1 MLIDLH
7 IHTKQGS
14 RCSSLDTKDLVKQ
27 AKKMHLDAVCITDHN
42 TARAVEMVRTVG
54 KEHGLLVFGGM
65 EVRCRE
71 GDVLTFGLHEPPG
84 SGIAALD
91 LLELIQKFGGAAI
104 VAHPFRASA
113 PSLGRKICEVSGF
126 NALEVL
132 NGNSSDREN
141 KMAWDAAKRLHLPG
155 TGGSDAHFRASV
167 GRNATEFE
175 DDCIKSEQE
184 LIAALKSGRYEP
196 KRLLEK

>member
-14 RCSSLDTKDLVKQ
+14 RCSSLDTEDLIKQ

-42 TARAVEMVRTVG
+42 TSRAVEMVRKVG
-54 KEHGLLVFGGM
+54 KEHRLLVFGGM

-71 GDVLTFGLHEPPG
+71 GDILTFGLQEPPK

-91 LLELIQKFGGAAI
+91 LLELVRKSGGAAI

-113 PSLGRKICEVSGF
+113 PSLGRKICQFSGF
-126 NALEVL
+126 DALEVL

-141 KMAWDAAKRLHLPG
+141 KMAWDAAQKLHLPG

-167 GRNATEFE
+167 GRYATEFE
-175 DDCIKSEQE
+175 DGCIKSEQE

-196 KRLLEK
+196 KKLPGE

>member
-1 MLIDLH
+1 MTYAYRSTH
-7 IHTKQGS
+7 PHKQGS
-14 RCSSLDTKDLVKQ
+14 RCNSLDTKDLVKQ

-84 SGIAALD
+84 SGIAVLD

-113 PSLGRKICEVSGF
+113 PSLGRKIWRFQFQC
-126 NALEVL
+126 
-132 NGNSSDREN
+132 
-141 KMAWDAAKRLHLPG
+141 P
-155 TGGSDAHFRASV
+155 
-167 GRNATEFE
+167 
-175 DDCIKSEQE
+175 
-184 LIAALKSGRYEP
+184 
-196 KRLLEK
+196 